1 MTTLVVPSKNR
12 PFLHFKPMPVDC
24 LSRDKEQSSLLH
36 EPKSRISN
44 IDSMTGDDITEAST
58 HPSLTDGNLTMYFK
72 SEQTR
77 KDYINMP
84 LNHPS
89 LKLHFEASSRDDR
102 GG

>member
-1 MTTLVVPSKNR
+1 MATLVRPVKKPSL
-12 PFLHFKPMPVDC
+12 LHFNPLPIDC
-24 LSRDKEQSSLLH
+24 LPRDKGQSNLLH

-44 IDSMTGDDITEAST
+44 IDPMTGTDIPDVLS
-58 HPSLTDGNLTMYFK
+58 HPSLVDGNLTMYFQ
-72 SEQTR
+72 SEKTR

-89 LKLHFEASSRDDR
+89 LQLQFAASVNDDR